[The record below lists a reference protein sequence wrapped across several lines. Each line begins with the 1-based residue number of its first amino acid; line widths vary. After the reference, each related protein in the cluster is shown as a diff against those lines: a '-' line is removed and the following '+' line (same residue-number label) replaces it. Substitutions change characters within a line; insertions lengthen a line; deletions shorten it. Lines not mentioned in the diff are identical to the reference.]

1 MRAFCKEHGITY
13 QSFWTLTGNPK
24 LLKSQPVAELA
35 QVAQVSLPT
44 ALYALVMDLGVEVL
58 NGTTSLEHMQ
68 EDLLGISK
76 AREWAT
82 ANSRTWVELTTAFA
96 KLVELGA

>member
-1 MRAFCKEHGITY
+1 
-13 QSFWTLTGNPK
+13 
-24 LLKSQPVAELA
+24 
-35 QVAQVSLPT
+35 
-44 ALYALVMDLGVEVL
+44 MDLGVEVL